1 MSSIDIFSDP
11 VLPFDPIIVG
21 RITTVHGIKGWV
33 KIHSYTEEPRKI
45 FDYNP
50 WWLNSEKGW
59 KLIKVNEYKVASQDL
74 IAHINNF
81 DDRNVSGKELC
92 QRDIAIDRS
101 ELPKLD
107 ASEYYWYQL
116 KGLRV
121 TTITGK
127 VDLGIVVG
135 LLDTGANEVLEIQ
148 GDASSLD
155 LKQRLIPCIKQ
166 VISSVNLK
174 SNIIEV
180 DWDPEF

>member
-1 MSSIDIFSDP
+1 M
-11 VLPFDPIIVG
+11 
-21 RITTVHGIKGWV
+21 
-33 KIHSYTEEPRKI
+33 
-45 FDYNP
+45 
-50 WWLNSEKGW
+50 
-59 KLIKVNEYKVASQDL
+59 ASQDL

-135 LLDTGANEVLEIQ
+135 LLETGANEVLEIQ